1 VSSRILLISL
11 GCNNLIRLIFFLA
24 YASSGTKIYVGNLN
38 FDTTSEEVQAAFAE
52 YGDVKDCFVPTD
64 YDGNPR
70 GFGFVTMDEEN
81 ALKAIEGMDG
91 TELGGRTLN
100 VKKSLPKGT
109 KSTTDAKGEPWIPE
123 DRLI

>member
-1 VSSRILLISL
+1 M
-11 GCNNLIRLIFFLA
+11 
-24 YASSGTKIYVGNLN
+24 GNLN
-38 FDTTSEEVQAAFAE
+38 FDTTAEEVQAAFAE

-70 GFGFVTMDEEN
+70 GFGFVTMDEES
-81 ALKAIEGMDG
+81 ALKAIEAMDG

-109 KSTTDAKGEPWIPE
+109 KSKADAKGEPWMMG